1 MTRILVAGATG
12 NLGKHIVAELKNQNH
27 WVRALTRKPMR
38 LMPLADEVVG
48 GDLNLVHSLNAACG
62 EIDVIISAA
71 GASVNPSLT
80 RKEGDYNEVDYQG
93 HRNLLRVAG
102 NSGVKR
108 FIYVSV
114 FSTPALQHLQ
124 YISAHTRFADE
135 LKAAGLSY
143 AIIQP
148 TGFFSS
154 FDAIL
159 DIASAGI
166 APLIGDGNAVT
177 NPIHEADLAKVCVDA
192 IEGPNREIPVGG
204 PEVFTRKQIFE
215 LAFRMLDK
223 KPRFIRVPGA
233 AISAQSRIM
242 SYFNPRMSQLLLF
255 LQHVSKVDVV
265 APAYGSHRLGTY
277 FEEKVNVTAD
287 S

>member
-1 MTRILVAGATG
+1 MARILVAGATG
-12 NLGKHIVAELKNQNH
+12 NLGKQIVAELKKQKH

-38 LMPLADEVVG
+38 LFPLADEVVG
-48 GDLNLVHSLNAACG
+48 GDLNHVHSLNAACG
-62 EIDVIISAA
+62 EIDIIISAA
-71 GASVNPSLT
+71 GASVDPFLT
-80 RKEGDYNEVDYQG
+80 RKEEDYNAVDYQG
-93 HRNLLRVAG
+93 HCNLLRVAG
-102 NSGVKR
+102 NSGIKR

-114 FSTPALQHLQ
+114 FSTPALQHLR

-154 FDAIL
+154 FDTIL
-159 DIASAGI
+159 DIASSGI
-166 APLIGDGNAVT
+166 APLIGDGKAVT
-177 NPIHEADLAKVCVDA
+177 NPIHEADLARVCVDA
-192 IEGPNREIPVGG
+192 MEGPNREIPVGG
-204 PEVFTRKQIFE
+204 PEIFTRKQIFE
-215 LAFRMLDK
+215 LAFRILNK

-242 SYFNPRMSQLLLF
+242 SYFNPRVSQLLQF
-255 LQHVSKVDVV
+255 LQQVSKVDVV
-265 APAYGSHRLGTY
+265 APAYGTHRLGTY
-277 FEEKVNVTAD
+277 FEEKVNVMAD